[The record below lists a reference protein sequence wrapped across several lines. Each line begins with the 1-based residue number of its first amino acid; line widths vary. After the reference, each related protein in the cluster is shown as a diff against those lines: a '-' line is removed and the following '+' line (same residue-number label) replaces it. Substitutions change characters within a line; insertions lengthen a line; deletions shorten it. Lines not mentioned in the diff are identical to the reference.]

1 MGLHGLLGVEHRL
14 AITPAASRP
23 NSQRGIGEHALE
35 QGGRQQE
42 HGRNRWLM
50 AALARHQ
57 EVRLVGEGG
66 GLPPLGKLCLKVL
79 QHLLQILQV
88 DTATVL

>member
-1 MGLHGLLGVEHRL
+1 
-14 AITPAASRP
+14 
-23 NSQRGIGEHALE
+23 
-35 QGGRQQE
+35 
-42 HGRNRWLM
+42 M
-50 AALARHQ
+50 ATLARHQ